1 MPGIVKEKAAK
12 PVNIAGISAPA
23 FLLNIHCQ
31 GNIIFIISLYEINQ
45 LLKSYKED
53 KEDLS

>member
-1 MPGIVKEKAAK
+1 MPDIIKERAAK
-12 PVNIAGISAPA
+12 PVNIAGISTPA
-23 FLLNIHCQ
+23 FLLNIYYQ
-31 GNIIFIISLYEINQ
+31 GNIIFIISLYKINR